1 MSNDNTKGETSEL
14 ARYTAHLI
22 GQNRIIGELKAEI
35 IDLQR
40 PALQARI
47 SNQRKQIEELLTKMA
62 RMAGKK
68 CVYIASLRNENA
80 KLQSDLAASKDYAEN
95 LCRLQESADSRMRQA
110 CFDEVLAS
118 FHRPGKGVNRK
129 PSGIKQ

>member
-1 MSNDNTKGETSEL
+1 MNNSTPENAPENP
-14 ARYTAHLI
+14 
-22 GQNRIIGELKAEI
+22 
-35 IDLQR
+35 DLQR

-47 SNQRKQIEELLTKMA
+47 SNQRKQIEELLTKIA

-95 LCRLQESADSRMRQA
+95 LCRLQESADERMRQA
-110 CFDEVLAS
+110 CFDAVLES
-118 FHRPGKGVNRK
+118 FHRPGKGVSRK
-129 PSGIKQ
+129 PSGNKLGSSNERKT